1 MDPEK
6 TNKALNDI
14 LDDFPSYDLQSEAGT
29 DMAIRNIESRLSA
42 VVSFEARDDGH

>member
-6 TNKALNDI
+6 ARKALNDI

-29 DMAIRNIESRLSA
+29 DMAVRNIESRLSA
-42 VVSFEARDDGH
+42 VGTFEPLDIK